1 MLRLVWVVLLNKLP
15 VKCEIQLFLLGP
27 EIFRKISVLQW
38 QIWGGG
44 EGGIGQYPS
53 YQNTSCP
60 TSIDE
65 DQPKNEIKVVR
76 HYDGSQLKNING
88 YTQ

>member
-1 MLRLVWVVLLNKLP
+1 MAN
-15 VKCEIQLFLLGP
+15 LGG
-27 EIFRKISVLQW
+27 
-38 QIWGGG
+38 GGG

>member
-1 MLRLVWVVLLNKLP
+1 MKSNYFYLVQKFS
-15 VKCEIQLFLLGP
+15 ERFLFCNGK
-27 EIFRKISVLQW
+27 FGGG
-38 QIWGGG
+38 GGG

-76 HYDGSQLKNING
+76 HYDGSQLKIING